1 MYIRREETDQSIN
14 RKNIEDLYHKYMTLA
29 MESQKKGNRVLSESY
44 YQQAEYYLH
53 LMNNPE
59 ERLQAFRPVF
69 KKSASGK
76 KIICNPNLKK
86 ASGEEPLYEQPDTH
100 MKESASL
107 KRGGTV
113 VPFRGSFL
121 RRNRH
126 GLRPPLQTPKP
137 EHEDFKE

>member
-1 MYIRREETDQSIN
+1 MYIRREETDQFIN
-14 RKNIEDLYHKYMTLA
+14 RKNIEDSYHKYMTLA

-69 KKSASGK
+69 RKSSSGK

-86 ASGEEPLYEQPDTH
+86 TSDEEPFYEQPDIQ
-100 MKESASL
+100 MQDPASP

-113 VPFRGSFL
+113 LPFRGSFL

-126 GLRPPLQTPKP
+126 GFQPHKR
-137 EHEDFKE
+137 EHEDVKE